1 MKIFVITSYYFPS
14 FKAGGPI
21 RTIVNMA
28 DRLGN
33 ELEFLI
39 MTRDRDLNSELPHSD
54 IKINEWNHVGKAR
67 VFYASR
73 NMFSVQGI
81 AALLRR
87 TPYDVLYLNSFFC
100 PHSTGIPVLL
110 RWLGCIPKT
119 PVIIAPRGE
128 FSAGALA
135 IKGFK
140 KQNYIAVV
148 KALGLYKDFIWQASS
163 LLETEDIRK
172 NMGEIAKNVH
182 VAQDLLPLQHTDT
195 SIEKVRRK
203 LGQLRL
209 VFLSRI
215 SPMKNLDYLLDVLT
229 KISVPVQ
236 LSIYG
241 PLEDIDY
248 WAQCTSIISR
258 LQPHVSI
265 TYCGELIP
273 QDVSAA
279 FSAHDLFVFPTR
291 GENFG
296 HVIFEAL
303 NAGTAVLISNQ
314 TPWKADSDG
323 AVEVL
328 PLDDMQLWVYAIE
341 HWANLND
348 DELLSRR
355 KAAQHYASLHLQDDS
370 IVQDN
375 RRLFRNAIKNYDYE

>member
-1 MKIFVITSYYFPS
+1 MKIFVFTSCYLPG

-21 RTIVNMA
+21 RTIVNMV

-33 ELEFLI
+33 ELEFFI
-39 MTRDRDLNSELPHSD
+39 MTRDRDLNSEVPYSD
-54 IKINEWNHVGKAR
+54 IKINEWNYVGKAR
-67 VFYASR
+67 VFYASPDI
-73 NMFSVQGI
+73 FSVQGI
-81 AALLRR
+81 AALLRQ

-110 RWLGCIPKT
+110 KWLGCIPKT

-172 NMGEIAKNVH
+172 NIGEISMVH
-182 VAQDLLPLQHTDT
+182 VAQDLLSLQQHIDT
-195 SIEKVRRK
+195 SSHIEIRRK
-203 LGQLRL
+203 SGKLRL

-215 SPMKNLDYLLDVLT
+215 SPIKNLDYLLDVLT
-229 KISVPVQ
+229 KVSVPVQ

-258 LQPHVSI
+258 LPPHVSI

-279 FSAHDLFVFPTR
+279 FSAHDLFVFPTQ

-303 NAGTAVLISNQ
+303 NAGTAVVVSNQ
-314 TPWKADSDG
+314 TPWSPDPDG

-328 PLDDMQLWVYAIE
+328 PLADVQVWVDAIE
-341 HWANLND
+341 RWAGFSVDEFTKHREAAHRYAWLHLND
-348 DELLSRR
+348 T
-355 KAAQHYASLHLQDDS
+355 S
-370 IVQDN
+370 ILESN
-375 RRLFRNAIKNYDYE
+375 RQLFKTACNYLI